1 MSCRVMGKQIEHAV
15 IADIEQDLRQAGFT
29 ALHGLYLPTAKNK
42 PVAGLYQDLGY
53 ELVSQLPDG
62 GCEYRIRMEAQPKRT
77 FQGKMLHRYDT
88 EWKH

>member
-29 ALHGLYLPTAKNK
+29 ELHGLYLPTAKNK

-62 GCEYRIRMEAQPKRT
+62 GCEYRIRMEAQPRRT